1 MAKRDADTKDPR
13 FRPFRVAAYLTYIVV
28 VVVFSSL
35 IIFSVVRS
43 VLAMTPPRL
52 PPSETTLTVAECL
65 DKAEALWRE
74 LEARRKGLGDHAS
87 ARLADADWPGF
98 RLQWLERHRQAES
111 VCALE
116 SKQRVAL
123 REVFA
128 HLEKAM
134 DLHTTHAVQYAGEI
148 GPTVDAMRA
157 AMNQARKDASR

>member
-13 FRPFRVAAYLTYIVV
+13 FRPFRVTAYLTYIVV

-52 PPSETTLTVAECL
+52 PESSTTLTVAECL
-65 DKAEALWRE
+65 ERAEGLWRE
-74 LEARRKGLGDHAS
+74 LEGRRKSLGDHS
-87 ARLADADWPGF
+87 AARQADSAWPGF
-98 RLQWLERHRQAES
+98 RRQWLERHRQAEA

-123 REVFA
+123 KEVFTR
-128 HLEKAM
+128 LERAM

-148 GPTVDAMRA
+148 GPTVDAMRQ
-157 AMNQARKDASR
+157 AMNQARKDAAR